1 MRFAVLALVVIF
13 STTSRIS
20 AQMSG
25 DEIFLLKKHLNVSA
39 RDIFRQDKNAKL
51 TDNDSL
57 KVYLAIKRNGN
68 EAKYFERWVQDWNKE
83 DASKHGKI
91 EIVEDAA
98 QADAILA
105 QFVVT
110 QSKLVKD
117 TAIGIGNVPP
127 GRLKSK
133 VKVTSEI
140 DYKQLKLPVYSY
152 LIKREDNIWTI
163 IYEDVET
170 SLPGEQLSVSPES
183 RLWRVFKK
191 EMKSR

>member
-1 MRFAVLALVVIF
+1 M
-13 STTSRIS
+13 TSRIS